1 MSEPEAV
8 AVHLKDMDVM
18 SEPIEK
24 RAREP
29 LGSEYGCPLVK
40 WQVAGNDGR
49 ATFVSLTEDL
59 KK

>member
-29 LGSEYGCPLVK
+29 LGSE
-40 WQVAGNDGR
+40 
-49 ATFVSLTEDL
+49 
-59 KK
+59 